1 MHEPQFYQLAATNLA
16 WQEATLQEF
25 QLLRYKAR
33 LVIRDDSQGEEID
46 FTETFSPVVKL
57 TTIKCLLILVAKNK
71 WTVFQLDVNNVVL
84 HGDSMRRQASRQWFS
99 KLSEALISRG
109 YISSLN
115 DYSLFTKSTADCLV
129 VLAVY
134 HFSSV
139 PTLLD
144 PSVKLTMDM
153 GEPFSDPSLY
163 RRLVEKL
170 NFLQNTRPDMS
181 FSVQRLSQFLHKP
194 QVPHMI
200 SALHVLRYLINDLA
214 QGALLCNFSNF
225 SLLAYSDSDWTSC
238 FSQVY

>member
-25 QLLRYKAR
+25 QLL
-33 LVIRDDSQGEEID
+33 
-46 FTETFSPVVKL
+46 
-57 TTIKCLLILVAKNK
+57 
-71 WTVFQLDVNNVVL
+71 
-84 HGDSMRRQASRQWFS
+84 RQASRQWFS

-134 HFSSV
+134 VDDILLAGSDISEISLFFGPRDISSSSRHFSSV

-181 FSVQRLSQFLHKP
+181 FSV
-194 QVPHMI
+194 
-200 SALHVLRYLINDLA
+200 
-214 QGALLCNFSNF
+214 
-225 SLLAYSDSDWTSC
+225 
-238 FSQVY
+238 